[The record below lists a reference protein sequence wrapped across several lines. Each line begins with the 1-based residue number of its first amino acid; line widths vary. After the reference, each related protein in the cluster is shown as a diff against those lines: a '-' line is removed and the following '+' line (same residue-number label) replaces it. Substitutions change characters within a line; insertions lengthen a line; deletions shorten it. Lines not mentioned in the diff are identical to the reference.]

1 MNKKEIEELR
11 KDMEDLKKTG
21 GKNRFVKIGTFIKK
35 AKKEEKS
42 AKNKANIVMWIII
55 LAPIIIWTV
64 LTTILKLLT
73 PIENLLLDFVVLAII
88 VLIFDILNNFCNKI
102 YNKLYKYFLNK
113 SKK

>member
-11 KDMEDLKKTG
+11 KDMEDLRETG
-21 GKNRFVKIGTFIKK
+21 GKNRFVEIGTLIREL
-35 AKKEEKS
+35 KKEEKS

-73 PIENLLLDFVVLAII
+73 PIDNLIFDFVVLAII
-88 VLIFDILNNFCNKI
+88 VLIFDIINNFCN
-102 YNKLYKYFLNK
+102 YFLNK